1 MPWPYN
7 ETCKLANILVVFL
20 HSYFQASPSK
30 RLSERFLNRIGGR
43 LTDSD
48 VRERERNRPIQRDP
62 NYRFDSRR
70 LGRLP
75 FRGHDSG
82 DSLERDTGEDL
93 RAELDGK
100 HAANMLIQITRS
112 PNREEVRY
120 FQAILIFSFNDETI
134 AFQKL

>member
-1 MPWPYN
+1 M
-7 ETCKLANILVVFL
+7 
-20 HSYFQASPSK
+20 
-30 RLSERFLNRIGGR
+30 SERFLNRIGGR
-43 LTDSD
+43 LTEPD
-48 VRERERNRPIQRDP
+48 VRERERPIQRDP

-112 PNREEVRY
+112 PNREEVIT
-120 FQAILIFSFNDETI
+120 FFNIFTLI
-134 AFQKL
+134 